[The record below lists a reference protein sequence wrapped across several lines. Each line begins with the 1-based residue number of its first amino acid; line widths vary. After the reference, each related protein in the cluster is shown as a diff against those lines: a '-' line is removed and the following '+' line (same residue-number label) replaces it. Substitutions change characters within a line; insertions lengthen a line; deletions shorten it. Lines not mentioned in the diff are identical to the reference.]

1 MKLTPKVTLLF
12 IARQSEAPV
21 NTEAPRDC
29 VPSNTVR
36 PPEEDERVIVGD
48 GVDAPEEL
56 WVCDGDTD

>member
-1 MKLTPKVTLLF
+1 VKLTPKVTLLF
-12 IARQSEAPV
+12 MARQSEEPV
-21 NTEAPRDC
+21 NTEALRDC